1 MALKATI
8 YKATVN
14 VADLDRNQF
23 LDASLTLARHPSET
37 QERMM
42 LRLLAWLKYA
52 DERLQFT
59 RGLCADDE
67 PEAWLRNDHLGI
79 DLWIE
84 LGLPDERRI
93 KKACTQ
99 AAEVALAREDAS
111 PCLRLGA
118 FEIRRYQSQLWWIKS
133 VAGQSE
139 TIVPWQTWLQPL
151 ELPAGLGS
159 VQLTAGGDIRPPRAD
174 EAVSVRFKAPGLLHI
189 VGRNGG
195 RKLKKIWQELGVP
208 PWLRDTTPLLFYGE
222 TLIAAAGVFVTQEG
236 VAVGENGVSFV
247 WQKTLSQVKAG

>member
-67 PEAWLRNDHLGI
+67 PEAW
-79 DLWIE
+79 
-84 LGLPDERRI
+84 RI

-99 AAEVALAREDAS
+99 AAEVALFAYNSRAAQIWWQQNQSKCAQFANLSVWYLDDEQLAKVS
-111 PCLRLGA
+111 A
-118 FEIRRYQSQLWWIKS
+118 FADRTMTLQ
-133 VAGQSE
+133 A
-139 TIVPWQTWLQPL
+139 TIQDGVIWLSDDKNNL
-151 ELPAGLGS
+151 E
-159 VQLTAGGDIRPPRAD
+159 VNLT
-174 EAVSVRFKAPGLLHI
+174 
-189 VGRNGG
+189 
-195 RKLKKIWQELGVP
+195 
-208 PWLRDTTPLLFYGE
+208 
-222 TLIAAAGVFVTQEG
+222 
-236 VAVGENGVSFV
+236 V
-247 WQKTLSQVKAG
+247 WQQPS

>member
-42 LRLLAWLKYA
+42 LRLL
-52 DERLQFT
+52 
-59 RGLCADDE
+59 CADDE

-99 AAEVALAREDAS
+99 AAEVALFTYNSRAAQIWWQQNQSKCVQFANLSVWYLDDEQLAKVS
-111 PCLRLGA
+111 A
-118 FEIRRYQSQLWWIKS
+118 FADRTMTLQ
-133 VAGQSE
+133 A
-139 TIVPWQTWLQPL
+139 TIQDGVIWLSDDKNNL
-151 ELPAGLGS
+151 E
-159 VQLTAGGDIRPPRAD
+159 VNLTA
-174 EAVSVRFKAPGLLHI
+174 
-189 VGRNGG
+189 
-195 RKLKKIWQELGVP
+195 WQQP
-208 PWLRDTTPLLFYGE
+208 
-222 TLIAAAGVFVTQEG
+222 
-236 VAVGENGVSFV
+236 S
-247 WQKTLSQVKAG
+247 

>member
-8 YKATVN
+8 YKAVVN

-42 LRLLAWLKYA
+42 LRLLAWIKYA

-59 RGLCADDE
+59 RGLSAEDE

-99 AAEVALAREDAS
+99 RIISALRRFGGSKTRAS
-111 PCLRLGA
+111 
-118 FEIRRYQSQLWWIKS
+118 
-133 VAGQSE
+133 
-139 TIVPWQTWLQPL
+139 
-151 ELPAGLGS
+151 
-159 VQLTAGGDIRPPRAD
+159 AD
-174 EAVSVRFKAPGLLHI
+174 S
-189 VGRNGG
+189 
-195 RKLKKIWQELGVP
+195 LKISRSGIWMMSS
-208 PWLRDTTPLLFYGE
+208 WR
-222 TLIAAAGVFVTQEG
+222 
-236 VAVGENGVSFV
+236 S
-247 WQKTLSQVKAG
+247 

>member
-99 AAEVALAREDAS
+99 AAEVALFAYNSRARKS
-111 PCLRLGA
+111 GGSK
-118 FEIRRYQSQLWWIKS
+118 IRANVRS
-133 VAGQSE
+133 
-139 TIVPWQTWLQPL
+139 
-151 ELPAGLGS
+151 LPIFPSGIWTTS
-159 VQLTAGGDIRPPRAD
+159 
-174 EAVSVRFKAPGLLHI
+174 
-189 VGRNGG
+189 NW
-195 RKLKKIWQELGVP
+195 RK
-208 PWLRDTTPLLFYGE
+208 
-222 TLIAAAGVFVTQEG
+222 
-236 VAVGENGVSFV
+236 
-247 WQKTLSQVKAG
+247 

>member
-37 QERMM
+37 RERMM

-93 KKACTQ
+93 KKACTGPQ
-99 AAEVALAREDAS
+99 KWR
-111 PCLRLGA
+111 CLP
-118 FEIRRYQSQLWWIKS
+118 I
-133 VAGQSE
+133 
-139 TIVPWQTWLQPL
+139 
-151 ELPAGLGS
+151 
-159 VQLTAGGDIRPPRAD
+159 
-174 EAVSVRFKAPGLLHI
+174 I
-189 VGRNGG
+189 VGRRKSGG
-195 RKLKKIWQELGVP
+195 SKIRANVRSLPIFPSGIWTTSSWRK
-208 PWLRDTTPLLFYGE
+208 
-222 TLIAAAGVFVTQEG
+222 
-236 VAVGENGVSFV
+236 
-247 WQKTLSQVKAG
+247 

>member
-8 YKATVN
+8 YKATVH

-42 LRLLAWLKYA
+42 LRLLVWLKYA

-59 RGLCADDE
+59 
-67 PEAWLRNDHLGI
+67 I

-99 AAEVALAREDAS
+99 AAEVALFTYNSRAAQIWWQQNQSKCVQFANLSVWYLDDEQLAKVS
-111 PCLRLGA
+111 A
-118 FEIRRYQSQLWWIKS
+118 FADRTMTLQ
-133 VAGQSE
+133 A
-139 TIVPWQTWLQPL
+139 TIQDGVIWLSDDKNNL
-151 ELPAGLGS
+151 E
-159 VQLTAGGDIRPPRAD
+159 VNLTA
-174 EAVSVRFKAPGLLHI
+174 
-189 VGRNGG
+189 
-195 RKLKKIWQELGVP
+195 WQQPSCL
-208 PWLRDTTPLLFYGE
+208 
-222 TLIAAAGVFVTQEG
+222 
-236 VAVGENGVSFV
+236 
-247 WQKTLSQVKAG
+247 

>member
-99 AAEVALAREDAS
+99 AAEVVL
-111 PCLRLGA
+111 
-118 FEIRRYQSQLWWIKS
+118 
-133 VAGQSE
+133 
-139 TIVPWQTWLQPL
+139 
-151 ELPAGLGS
+151 LP
-159 VQLTAGGDIRPPRAD
+159 I
-174 EAVSVRFKAPGLLHI
+174 I
-189 VGRNGG
+189 VGRRNLVAAKSEQMCAVCQSFRLVSG
-195 RKLKKIWQELGVP
+195 R
-208 PWLRDTTPLLFYGE
+208 
-222 TLIAAAGVFVTQEG
+222 
-236 VAVGENGVSFV
+236 
-247 WQKTLSQVKAG
+247 